1 MTEEC
6 CFECH
11 LTPLPPQWPL
21 VHPGQHSLSHIF
33 TAKQEWLPLLL
44 CLNLIS
50 SLLLSNSPITL
61 LLSSPFFLPAIQ
73 NLKRKNASPP
83 VKNTGMS
90 GYSERDCWGGKK
102 GLLCLRNAEWET
114 LCGFWTD
121 AYERCNEGTLQTYIW
136 TEKLNSLSCLL
147 KSSVRG
153 SPPQSVRLNSH
164 RDCCSNFWLVW
175 PDAIKSLF
183 IFLCTS
189 SVLFKLSTI
198 PEQFIS

>member
-11 LTPLPPQWPL
+11 LTPLPPRWPL

-90 GYSERDCWGGKK
+90 GYSECDCWGGKK
-102 GLLCLRNAEWET
+102 GAAVFAKCRVGDSVWILDRCIWEVQWGHT
-114 LCGFWTD
+114 SNLYMDRKAKQSLMSFKKQR
-121 AYERCNEGTLQTYIW
+121 ERQPTTKRE
-136 TEKLNSLSCLL
+136 TEFTS
-147 KSSVRG
+147 
-153 SPPQSVRLNSH
+153 RL
-164 RDCCSNFWLVW
+164 
-175 PDAIKSLF
+175 
-183 IFLCTS
+183 
-189 SVLFKLSTI
+189 LFKLLTSLTRCNKV
-198 PEQFIS
+198 FIYFPLYKFSAL

>member
-73 NLKRKNASPP
+73 NLKRKKRLS
-83 VKNTGMS
+83 TS
-90 GYSERDCWGGKK
+90 KK
-102 GLLCLRNAEWET
+102 
-114 LCGFWTD
+114 
-121 AYERCNEGTLQTYIW
+121 
-136 TEKLNSLSCLL
+136 
-147 KSSVRG
+147 
-153 SPPQSVRLNSH
+153 H
-164 RDCCSNFWLVW
+164 RDEWLFRAWLLGGEKRAAVFAKCGVGDSVWILDRCIWEVQWGHTSNLYM
-175 PDAIKSLF
+175 DRKAKQSLMSF
-183 IFLCTS
+183 KKQRERQPTTKRETEFTS
-189 SVLFKLSTI
+189 RLLFKLLTSLTRCNKV
-198 PEQFIS
+198 FIYFPLYKFSAL